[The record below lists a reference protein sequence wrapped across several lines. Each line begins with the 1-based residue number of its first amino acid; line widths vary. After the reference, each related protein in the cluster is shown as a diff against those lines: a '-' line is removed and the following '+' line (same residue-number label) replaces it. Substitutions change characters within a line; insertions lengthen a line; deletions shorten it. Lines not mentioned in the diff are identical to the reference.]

1 MLACAPKVI
10 ALNHENDALEPYI
23 DEELPPAVVPA
34 PDFAENEIA
43 LGWYHNEERNELRTA
58 RIAWEPQAGRP
69 HAYLVGG
76 SGTGKSKLLEAMI
89 LQDIAL
95 GRGFGVIDPTG
106 DLVENVKG
114 WLCNETWHDLEDDIV
129 LLDPLRPESTVVFNP
144 LDRIP
149 GVSIEEQALHLVN
162 AFKKIWEDAWGARME
177 DLLRNTLIVLQEND
191 LTLAELP
198 LFLIDGA
205 FRSKALRNSKHPIA
219 QDYFRRFLDLTDKTR
234 NEWMESTLNK
244 VDAFLADSRVRQA
257 LSGNRS
263 SFDLRQIMDNSRVLL
278 VRLDRG
284 RLPESGDLLGSLLM
298 AKIEMAA
305 FSRSDTLRSHRVP
318 FALYVDEFQ
327 NFASENFVE
336 TLAEARKYGLCLT
349 MAHQNL
355 AQMPRS
361 LLASALGNCD
371 LQLFFR
377 VSRSD
382 AEVLAKEALRVTGDR
397 IKAVEPSGG
406 GLTYRYY
413 SLSEEFER
421 CFQQLQDMPNRHF
434 LAYWRRQLDT
444 EFFHTDQLP
453 DPADDLGM
461 DQDEYEDYTS
471 AVGQSYLVSRDEL
484 EQQAQQRRQRL
495 GVKPSRDPDSFR
507 EPKRKRT

>member
-1 MLACAPKVI
+1 MTDD
-10 ALNHENDALEPYI
+10 ERSLEPYI
-23 DEELPPAVVPA
+23 DEELPPAVIPA
-34 PDFAENEIA
+34 PDFADNEIA
-43 LGWYHNEERNELRTA
+43 LGWYHNEERNELRMA
-58 RIAWEPQAGRP
+58 RIAWDSQAGRP

-89 LQDIAL
+89 LQDICL

-114 WLCNETWHDLEDDIV
+114 WLCNETRHDLQDDVV
-129 LLDPLRPESTVVFNP
+129 LLDPLCPDSTVVFNP

-149 GVSIEEQALHLVN
+149 GVSIEEQALHLVS

-177 DLLRNTLIVLQEND
+177 DLLRNTLIVLQENQ

-205 FRSKALRNSKHPIA
+205 FRARALRNSKHPIA
-219 QDYFRRFLDLTDKTR
+219 QQYFKRFLDLTDKTR

-244 VDAFLADSRVRQA
+244 VDAFLADSRVRQVV
-257 LSGNRS
+257 SGNRS
-263 SFDLRQIMDNSRVLL
+263 SFDLREIMDTSRVLL

-298 AKIEMAA
+298 AKIQMTA
-305 FSRSDTLRSHRVP
+305 FSRSDTLRSQRVP

-327 NFASENFVE
+327 NFATDNFVE
-336 TLAEARKYGLCLT
+336 TLAEARKYGLVLT

-355 AQMPRS
+355 AQMPRT

-371 LQLFFR
+371 LQVFFR
-377 VSRSD
+377 VSRND
-382 AEVLAKEALRVTGDR
+382 AEILAKEALRATGDR
-397 IKAVEPSGG
+397 LKAVEPSGG
-406 GLTYRYY
+406 GFSYRFY
-413 SLSEEFER
+413 SLSEDFER
-421 CFQQLQDMPNRHF
+421 CFQQLQDLPNRCF
-434 LAYWRRQLDT
+434 LAYWRRERAA
-444 EFFHTDQLP
+444 EFFYTPEVP
-453 DPADDLGM
+453 DPATQLGM
-461 DQDEYEDYTS
+461 DQDQYRDYTEEI
-471 AVGQSYLVSRDEL
+471 GQSYLVSRAEL
-484 EQQAQQRRQRL
+484 ERQAEERRQRL
-495 GVKPSRDPDSFR
+495 GVKPSREPTSFR

>member
-1 MLACAPKVI
+1 MSERQESVQ
-10 ALNHENDALEPYI
+10 PYI
-23 DEELPPAVVPA
+23 AEEQPPVVAWPEAFA
-34 PDFAENEIA
+34 PDELA
-43 LGWYHNEERNELRTA
+43 LGWHYSEERHELQMA

-69 HAYLVGG
+69 HVYVVGG
-76 SGTGKSKLLEAMI
+76 SGTGKSKLLEFLI
-89 LQDIAL
+89 LQDICL
-95 GRGFGVIDPTG
+95 SRGFGVIDPTG

-114 WLCNETWHDLEDDIV
+114 YLCMSGRDVANEVV
-129 LLDPLRPESTVVFNP
+129 LLDPLRPDSTAVFNP